1 MYLCARKFSEC
12 MGKFK
17 GVLYGMAT
25 SVTFG
30 LIPLFTLPL
39 IGKGMGYD
47 SILFYRFLFASVALA
62 CVMLARR
69 ESFRIEAKDIP
80 TFVLLAVFYTFS
92 SLFLLSGYGYMGAGV
107 ATTLHFTYPVFV
119 TLLMFLLF
127 REKTS
132 WLTWLAIALA
142 VGGVAMLSL
151 PSTGMR
157 ADIRGVII
165 VLLSAVAYGS
175 YIVGVNKS
183 RVRNMNSRKLAFYVF
198 VITTLIFGAKD
209 LAAGS
214 LQLPPDPSSVG
225 CLILLAVLPTVVSNI
240 TLVLAVQN
248 IDSGVRR
255 GIGVRR
261 GLHVARR
268 FRHPACAF
276 RGHGDNPFG
285 HYPAHPRQSLPQD
298 PPEAF
303 VSLQPSENLAAVVL
317 GVHLADGVENGAV
330 AVDHIGRAQCADG
343 LPAHELLRA
352 PGFVG
357 LEYRAFGV

>member
-1 MYLCARKFSEC
+1 

-39 IGKGMGYD
+39 IGKGMEYD
-47 SILFYRFLFASVALA
+47 SILFYRFLFASIALA
-62 CVMLARR
+62 SVMLVKK
-69 ESFRIEAKDIP
+69 ESFRVSAKDLP
-80 TFVLLAVFYTFS
+80 TFILLAFLYTFS
-92 SLFLLSGYGYMGAGV
+92 SLFLLYGYGYMGAGV

-151 PSTGMR
+151 PSNGMH
-157 ADIRGVII
+157 AELKGILI

-198 VITTLIFGAKD
+198 VFTTLIFGVKD

-248 IDSGVRR
+248 IGGTLTS
-255 GIGVRR
+255 
-261 GLHVARR
+261 
-268 FRHPACAF
+268 
-276 RGHGDNPFG
+276 
-285 HYPAHPRQSLPQD
+285 
-298 PPEAF
+298 
-303 VSLQPSENLAAVVL
+303 VL
-317 GVHLADGVENGAV
+317 GALEPLTAVCIGALV
-330 AVDHIGRAQCADG
+330 FGEDFTLREGFGILLVLSAVTVIILSGTIQRTLGKVFRKTRPRHS
-343 LPAHELLRA
+343 
-352 PGFVG
+352 
-357 LEYRAFGV
+357 